1 LAPLSLSV
9 DCAGINIMGTENPYH
24 QVISGDEKHRPGDA
38 KSEYETILKDIEETF
53 GIVPGFMKALPQ
65 EVLVHDWPLW
75 KKYTLEQTAIPGKYR
90 ELGGLAVAANIKC
103 PYCQLMHTAMAQFH
117 GATQEELAE
126 EYYLA
131 SLTARQMR
139 CFAIVRSACLC

>member
-1 LAPLSLSV
+1 
-9 DCAGINIMGTENPYH
+9 M
-24 QVISGDEKHRPGDA
+24 
-38 KSEYETILKDIEETF
+38 SEYEDIFKDIEETF

-65 EVLVHDWPLW
+65 EVLIHDWPLW
-75 KKYTLEQTAIPGKYR
+75 KKYSLEQSAIPGKYR

-126 EYYLA
+126 EYFLA
-131 SLTARQMR
+131 SLTARWSAMIHAQNYDWDT
-139 CFAIVRSACLC
+139 FAKEAEQIGEGLQKRKRQ